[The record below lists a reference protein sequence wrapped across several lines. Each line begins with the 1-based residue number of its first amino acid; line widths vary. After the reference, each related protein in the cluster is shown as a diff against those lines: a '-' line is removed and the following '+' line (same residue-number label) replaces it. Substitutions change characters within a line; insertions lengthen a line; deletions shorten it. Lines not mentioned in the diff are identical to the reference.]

1 MYLYTHITGVF
12 FLPTINVPG
21 IGEVFADGFAEEQTM
36 NRILAVLQSADN
48 ANSPEAQQ
56 RLAAA
61 TNASSSSLSI
71 FGKKIQES
79 GNLTKDG
86 SASVVQGF
94 RDATDASFK
103 YGRTMRQA
111 TSGVIRSF
119 DSLQS
124 KPFALAQSLTTMI
137 STIAGHGG
145 KLGKALMG
153 IAGGFAG
160 KEFAKSVSDS
170 FGSQFTGALVGATA
184 GVFAP
189 GALAAVAGFIFEK
202 LNSTSEA
209 FKKVQQSG
217 ALLGGSLVE
226 FRVNAHASNLTMA
239 EFTNIFQKA
248 GEEMATFGGQ
258 TLAGAR
264 EFARANKELNKNAT
278 ELRMLGFSFEDMGI
292 ATADMMSKFAMS
304 GVAIENS
311 AIQTREFAQAT
322 RTQMLQQKT
331 IATLTGRSIERQK
344 EAERQQRKDVQVQ
357 AAIARLG
364 PQQQLEIER
373 LISAFPQMRSAIL
386 DSVTFNGLA
395 SKDALMLSGAMP
407 TLTEG
412 IIKTVQDIKGGS
424 GLAVDSFKEF
434 AKNSG
439 TIRSEFLD
447 NAELV
452 ATVGRFTDNTFV
464 KTIEGSLLSLQKVMA
479 TSINN
484 VIDDVA
490 DDYER
495 IAKGQ
500 NAATQALIDL
510 ENKNRELGMTMSALT
525 TSLLDNSKGI
535 VAFLGSATEK
545 LNDGIKGLAAMA
557 NVRGSTSVGP
567 YNSEVSALQGIEGVA
582 SSLAT
587 AGSGINNAATNIPTP
602 SNQSGGSTNTS
613 GKIVTVNAPTLQS
626 QITELTKVMR
636 STNTKLD
643 NLSTNLT

>member
-1 MYLYTHITGVF
+1 VYLYTHITGVF

-36 NRILAVLQSADN
+36 NRILAVLQSSDN

-61 TNASSSSLSI
+61 ANASSSSVSM
-71 FGKKIQES
+71 FGKRIQES

-137 STIAGHGG
+137 GTIADSTGF
-145 KLGKALMG
+145 LGKAVLG

-160 KEFAKSVSDS
+160 AEFAKAVQDS
-170 FGSQFTGALVGATA
+170 FGSKLAGALTGGLLGA
-184 GVFAP
+184 FAP
-189 GALAAVAGFIFEK
+189 QVLTAIAGFIFEK
-202 LNSTSEA
+202 LNSTSDA

-239 EFTNIFQKA
+239 EFSNVFQKA

-258 TLAGAR
+258 TLRGAR
-264 EFARANKELNKNAT
+264 EFARANRELNKNAT
-278 ELRMLGFSFEDMGI
+278 ELRMLGFSFEDLGL

-304 GVAIENS
+304 GVAIDES
-311 AIQTREFAQAT
+311 AISTREFSEAT
-322 RTQMLQQKT
+322 RTQLLQQKT

-373 LISAFPQMRSAIL
+373 LISAFPQMRGAIL
-386 DSVTFNGLA
+386 DTVTFNGLA
-395 SKDALMLSGAMP
+395 SKDALMLSSAMP

-412 IIKTVQDIKGGS
+412 IINTVRDIKGGS
-424 GLAVDSFKEF
+424 GVAVDAFKDF
-434 AKNSG
+434 AKNNT
-439 TIRSEFLD
+439 TIRSEFLN
-447 NAELV
+447 NADLV
-452 ATVGRFTDNTFV
+452 AAVGRFTDNTFV
-464 KTIEGSLLSLQKVMA
+464 KTIEGSLLSLQKTMA
-479 TSINN
+479 VSINRT
-484 VIDDVA
+484 IEDVA
-490 DDYER
+490 DDYDR
-495 IAKGQ
+495 IRTGQ
-500 NAATQALIDL
+500 NAATKALIEL
-510 ENKNRELGMTMSALT
+510 ENKNRDLGMTMSALT
-525 TSLLDNSKGI
+525 TGLLKNSKGI

-545 LNDGIKGLAAMA
+545 LNDGINGLAGMA
-557 NVRGSTSVGP
+557 NIRGSTSAGP
-567 YNSEVSALQGIEGVA
+567 YNSEVSALQGIDGI
-582 SSLAT
+582 AT
-587 AGSGINNAATNIPTP
+587 AMANTGQGINNASSNIPP
-602 SNQSGGSTNTS
+602 NNQLGGGTTS
-613 GKIVTVNAPTLQS
+613 QTKTVDVNAPVLQR
-626 QITELTKVMR
+626 QIEELTKVMR
-636 STNTKLD
+636 GTNNKMD
-643 NLSTNLT
+643 SLSTVLT

>member
-1 MYLYTHITGVF
+1 MYLYTHIIGVF

-36 NRILAVLQSADN
+36 NRILAVLQSSDN

-61 TNASSSSLSI
+61 ANASSSSVSM
-71 FGKKIQES
+71 FGKRIQES

-137 STIAGHGG
+137 STIAGTGG

-160 KEFAKSVSDS
+160 KEFAKSLSDS
-170 FGSQFTGALVGATA
+170 LGSQFTGALVGATA

-258 TLAGAR
+258 TLRGAR
-264 EFARANKELNKNAT
+264 EFARANRELNKNAT
-278 ELRMLGFSFEDMGI
+278 ELRMLGFSFEDLGL

-304 GVAIENS
+304 GVAINES
-311 AIQTREFAQAT
+311 AISTREFSEAT
-322 RTQMLQQKT
+322 RTQLIQQKT

-364 PQQQLEIER
+364 PEQQLEIER
-373 LISAFPQMRSAIL
+373 LISAFPQMRGAIL
-386 DSVTFNGLA
+386 DTVTFNGLA
-395 SKDALMLSGAMP
+395 SKDALMLSSAMP

-412 IIKTVQDIKGGS
+412 IINTVRDIKGGS
-424 GLAVDSFKEF
+424 GLAVNSFKEF
-434 AKNSG
+434 AKNSNL
-439 TIRSEFLD
+439 IREEFLTGAD
-447 NAELV
+447 ITASLD
-452 ATVGRFTDNTFV
+452 RFTDNTFV
-464 KTIEGSLLSLQKVMA
+464 KTISGSLLTLQKTMA
-479 TSINN
+479 VSINKT
-484 VIDDVA
+484 VEDVA
-490 DDYER
+490 DDFTR
-495 IAKGQ
+495 IATGQ
-500 NAATQALIDL
+500 NAATKALIEL
-510 ENKNRELGMTMSALT
+510 ENKNRDLGMTMSALT
-525 TSLLDNSKGI
+525 TSLLKNSKGI

-545 LNDGIKGLAAMA
+545 LNDSIKSLAAMA
-557 NVRGSTSVGP
+557 NVRGSTSAGP
-567 YNSEVSALQGIEGVA
+567 YNSEVSALQGIDGIA
-582 SSLAT
+582 TAMAT
-587 AGSGINNAATNIPTP
+587 AGQGINNASTNIPP
-602 SNQSGGSTNTS
+602 ANNQSGGNNTP
-613 GKIVTVNAPTLQS
+613 GAKTIDVNAPVLQR
-626 QITELTKVMR
+626 QIEELTKVMR
-636 STNTKLD
+636 GTNNKMDSLT
-643 NLSTNLT
+643 TNLT

>member
-1 MYLYTHITGVF
+1 VYLYTHITGVF

-36 NRILAVLQSADN
+36 NRILAVLQSSDN

-61 TNASSSSLSI
+61 ANASSSSVSM
-71 FGKKIQES
+71 FGKRIQES

-137 STIAGHGG
+137 GTIADSTGF
-145 KLGKALMG
+145 LGKAVLG

-160 KEFAKSVSDS
+160 AEFAKAVQDS
-170 FGSQFTGALVGATA
+170 FGSKLAGALTGATL

-189 GALAAVAGFIFEK
+189 QVLTAIAGFIFEK
-202 LNSTSEA
+202 LNSTSDA

-239 EFTNIFQKA
+239 EFSNVFQKA

-258 TLAGAR
+258 TLRGAR
-264 EFARANKELNKNAT
+264 EFARANRELNKNAT
-278 ELRMLGFSFEDMGI
+278 ELRMLGFSFEDLGL

-304 GVAIENS
+304 GVAIDES
-311 AIQTREFAQAT
+311 AISTREFSEAT
-322 RTQMLQQKT
+322 RTQLLQQKT

-373 LISAFPQMRSAIL
+373 LISAFPQMRGAIL
-386 DSVTFNGLA
+386 DTVTFNGLA
-395 SKDALMLSGAMP
+395 SKDALMLSSAMP

-412 IIKTVQDIKGGS
+412 IINTVRDIKGGS
-424 GLAVDSFKEF
+424 GVAVDAFKDF
-434 AKNSG
+434 AKNNT
-439 TIRSEFLD
+439 TIRSEFLN
-447 NAELV
+447 NADLV
-452 ATVGRFTDNTFV
+452 AAVGRFTDNTFV
-464 KTIEGSLLSLQKVMA
+464 KTIEGSLLSLQKTMA
-479 TSINN
+479 VSINRT
-484 VIDDVA
+484 IEDVA
-490 DDYER
+490 DDYDR
-495 IAKGQ
+495 IRTSQ
-500 NAATQALIDL
+500 NAATKALIEL
-510 ENKNRELGMTMSALT
+510 ENKNRDLGMTMSALT
-525 TSLLDNSKGI
+525 TSLLKNSSGI

-545 LNDGIKGLAAMA
+545 LNDGIKALAGMA
-557 NVRGSTSVGP
+557 NIRGSTSAGP
-567 YNSEVSALQGIEGVA
+567 YNSEVSAFQGIDGI
-582 SSLAT
+582 AT
-587 AGSGINNAATNIPTP
+587 AMANTGQGINNASTNIPP
-602 SNQSGGSTNTS
+602 ANNQSGGGTATGSKT
-613 GKIVTVNAPTLQS
+613 IDVNAPVLQR
-626 QITELTKVMR
+626 QIEELTKVMR
-636 STNTKLD
+636 GTNNKMD
-643 NLSTNLT
+643 SLSTVLT